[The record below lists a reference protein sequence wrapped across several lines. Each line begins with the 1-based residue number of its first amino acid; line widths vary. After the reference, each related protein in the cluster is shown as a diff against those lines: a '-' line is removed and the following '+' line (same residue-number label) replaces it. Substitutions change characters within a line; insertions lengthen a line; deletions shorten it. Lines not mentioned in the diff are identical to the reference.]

1 MVSIYMKVRDAPGVI
16 FLPTMAIYASYLG
29 RANAQILHGDIFF
42 LRACYFHVT
51 RLANVALTTFLGPAD
66 LDRSTTYKNTR

>member
-1 MVSIYMKVRDAPGVI
+1 MIRGYPSIA
-16 FLPTMAIYASYLG
+16 LPTMATSYLS
-29 RANAQILHGDIFF
+29 RANTQILHGDIFF

>member
-1 MVSIYMKVRDAPGVI
+1 MKVRDAPGVI

-42 LRACYFHVT
+42 LCACLLHVT
-51 RLANVALTTFLGPAD
+51 RLAYVALTTFLGPTD
-66 LDRSTTYKNTR
+66 LDRGATYNE